1 MDGVDFS
8 YEVIK
13 FELIMLLSLNAVIY
27 SESPL
32 RSLKLRKLFLLIP
45 ALQSILWVEVSVE
58 AIY

>member
-1 MDGVDFS
+1 MDGIDFS

-27 SESPL
+27 PESPL

>member
-1 MDGVDFS
+1 MDGIDFS

-27 SESPL
+27 SESSL

-45 ALQSILWVEVSVE
+45 ALQFILWVEVSVE